1 LSKVVWPAV
10 VTSPP
15 WVTGD
20 IAFSNQ
26 HNCRPLR
33 RKEKE
38 KTETKLTQLL
48 RPPACLPA
56 AATAVEYATV
66 FLSLDAQSSST
77 SRDICTAH
85 MVHYSL
91 SSSKRVGKKKTPAK
105 NGATGLAKKKK
116 RRRICYS
123 TKDYKSMEEAEAP
136 QILLPCQRDKREQ
149 LARSKQATFA
159 GHHSAGWSFAR
170 RIASPQ
176 SFGTD
181 LLRPARPPEQ
191 STREA
196 VKSLG
201 GELSRNPR

>member
-15 WVTGD
+15 RVTGD

-91 SSSKRVGKKKTPAK
+91 SSSKRVGKKTPAK
-105 NGATGLAKKKK
+105 NGATGLAKKEEEEYATL
-116 RRRICYS
+116 RRITRAWKRQRHHKFCCHARETNGS
-123 TKDYKSMEEAEAP
+123 SLLDQSRPLSLAI
-136 QILLPCQRDKREQ
+136 ILL
-149 LARSKQATFA
+149 A
-159 GHHSAGWSFAR
+159 GALPGGLHRRNHSAPTYSGPPDR
-170 RIASPQ
+170 Q
-176 SFGTD
+176 SRAPV
-181 LLRPARPPEQ
+181 RP
-191 STREA
+191 
-196 VKSLG
+196 
-201 GELSRNPR
+201 